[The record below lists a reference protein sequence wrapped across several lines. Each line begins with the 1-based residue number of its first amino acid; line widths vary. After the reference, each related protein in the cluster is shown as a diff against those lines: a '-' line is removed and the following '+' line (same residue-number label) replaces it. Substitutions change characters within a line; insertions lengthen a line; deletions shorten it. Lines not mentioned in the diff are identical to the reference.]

1 MNFNI
6 AKIISDQ
13 KDDIIKNGIQGYLTE
28 KGAYIFAILIGIGF
42 FWWLYGLVGMYALIA
57 LFSVAIIITII
68 KIGIVFFL

>member
-1 MNFNI
+1 LNFNI

>member
-28 KGAYIFAILIGIGF
+28 KGAYIFAILIGVGF
-42 FWWLYGLVGMYALIA
+42 FWWLYGLVGVYALVA

>member
-6 AKIISDQ
+6 SKIISEQ
-13 KDDIIKNGIQGYLTE
+13 KEDIIKNGIQGYLTE
-28 KGAYIFAILIGIGF
+28 KGAYLFAILIGVAF
-42 FWWLYGLVGMYALIA
+42 FWWLYGLVGVYALVA

>member
-13 KDDIIKNGIQGYLTE
+13 KDDITKNGVQGYLTE
-28 KGAYIFAILIGIGF
+28 KGAYIFAILIGVGF

>member
-1 MNFNI
+1 LNFNI

-28 KGAYIFAILIGIGF
+28 KGAYIFAILIGVGF

>member
-6 AKIISDQ
+6 SKIISEQ
-13 KDDIIKNGIQGYLTE
+13 KEDIIKNGIQGYLTE
-28 KGAYIFAILIGIGF
+28 KGAYVFAILIGIAF
-42 FWWLYGLVGMYALIA
+42 FWWLYGLVGVYALVA

>member
-6 AKIISDQ
+6 SKIISEQ
-13 KDDIIKNGIQGYLTE
+13 KEDIIKNGIQGYLTE
-28 KGAYIFAILIGIGF
+28 KGAYVFAILIGIAF

-57 LFSVAIIITII
+57 LFAVAIIITII

>member
-28 KGAYIFAILIGIGF
+28 KGAYIFAILIGVGF

>member
-6 AKIISDQ
+6 SKIISEQ
-13 KDDIIKNGIQGYLTE
+13 KEDIIKNGIQGYLTE
-28 KGAYIFAILIGIGF
+28 KGAYVFAILIGIGF

-57 LFSVAIIITII
+57 LFAVAIIITII

>member
-6 AKIISDQ
+6 VKIISGQ

-28 KGAYIFAILIGIGF
+28 KGAYIFAILIGVGF
-42 FWWLYGLVGMYALIA
+42 FWWLYGLVGVYALVA